1 MEHENLSLYC
11 TFFSIFKEHCAR
23 YEVVCTEKIVSV
35 PICRPKNTNCQVR
48 EIEHACVKDKL
59 PNNIDL
65 KQTFCDK
72 CVNGKRTIRPIHGEK
87 YVCRDVKETFCA
99 NVTQPKNLRPN
110 WKKWCQPNDDSHLNY
125 KIHKEIASLT
135 TMANSSGSRVTVSQ
149 NIKKSVESQFGIRMC
164 ISLLAFFC

>member
-72 CVNGKRTIRPIHGEK
+72 CVNGKRTIRPIHSEK
-87 YVCRDVKETFCA
+87 YVCIDVKETL
-99 NVTQPKNLRPN
+99 NRTTNLF
-110 WKKWCQPNDDSHLNY
+110 
-125 KIHKEIASLT
+125 EMSLT
-135 TMANSSGSRVTVSQ
+135 DNKTSLQ
-149 NIKKSVESQFGIRMC
+149 NNNI
-164 ISLLAFFC
+164 

>member
-1 MEHENLSLYC
+1 MY
-11 TFFSIFKEHCAR
+11 FFSIFKEHCAR

-110 WKKWCQPNDDSHLNY
+110 WKKWCKPNDDSHLNY
-125 KIHKEIASLT
+125 KIHKEIAALT
-135 TMANSSGSRVTVSQ
+135 TMANSSGSRFTVSQ